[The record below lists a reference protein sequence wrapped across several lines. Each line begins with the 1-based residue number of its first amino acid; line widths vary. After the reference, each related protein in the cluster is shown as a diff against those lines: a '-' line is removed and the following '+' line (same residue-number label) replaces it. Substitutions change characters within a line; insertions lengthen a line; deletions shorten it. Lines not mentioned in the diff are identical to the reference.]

1 MTYPVTLYLYDLSQ
15 GMAKS
20 IGPALGISDLEGIWH
35 TAIVV
40 HDMEFFFGGSG
51 VEHCPPGATMLGQP
65 LKKISLGKTSV
76 ELGALTTHLRT
87 IGQTDYHGSRYDL
100 LQHNCNN
107 FSASLAKY
115 LGVQDIPQ
123 HILDLPAKVMSSPFA
138 AMLRP
143 IIEQAT
149 PDGQGQS
156 FAAGDSSQPSSSVSP
171 KHFPP
176 AEFSIINPS
185 FDLDKVMSKL
195 IEFNSKHG
203 GISDEELTHLRLLNE
218 QGVRVEASTLDIL
231 SRVLDKWPREET
243 FPILNLL
250 CCNIA
255 REGLSKSSALKAYN
269 LFKTHSLLS
278 SGSDSAATRMSLRI
292 LVNCFSKEESRIVML
307 QEREQIIG
315 DINTLIE
322 SIDGEIS
329 PQVENAVASLALN
342 YAKAIYDQG
351 GDSEAAFQLVSGLAS
366 VYLAKLKGPDALF
379 KVVAAIATL
388 SMKDSDVKALTEA
401 LEVKSELAR
410 IPKGRMQKL
419 DDCVRDC
426 LEILKQ

>member
-1 MTYPVTLYLYDLSQ
+1 
-15 GMAKS
+15 
-20 IGPALGISDLEGIWH
+20 
-35 TAIVV
+35 
-40 HDMEFFFGGSG
+40 
-51 VEHCPPGATMLGQP
+51 
-65 LKKISLGKTSV
+65 
-76 ELGALTTHLRT
+76 
-87 IGQTDYHGSRYDL
+87 
-100 LQHNCNN
+100 
-107 FSASLAKY
+107 
-115 LGVQDIPQ
+115 
-123 HILDLPAKVMSSPFA
+123 
-138 AMLRP
+138 
-143 IIEQAT
+143 
-149 PDGQGQS
+149 
-156 FAAGDSSQPSSSVSP
+156 
-171 KHFPP
+171 
-176 AEFSIINPS
+176 
-185 FDLDKVMSKL
+185 
-195 IEFNSKHG
+195 
-203 GISDEELTHLRLLNE
+203 
-218 QGVRVEASTLDIL
+218 
-231 SRVLDKWPREET
+231 
-243 FPILNLL
+243 
-250 CCNIA
+250 
-255 REGLSKSSALKAYN
+255 
-269 LFKTHSLLS
+269 
-278 SGSDSAATRMSLRI
+278 
-292 LVNCFSKEESRIVML
+292 ML